1 MTKRGNLNEIISSKT
16 KFSWII
22 LTIVTSEVS
31 VGKLLLLWDVW
42 FKMQSH
48 LSTAVINM
56 EKFILKS
63 ADDH

>member
-1 MTKRGNLNEIISSKT
+1 MLAKT

-31 VGKLLLLWDVW
+31 VGKSLLLLYVKL
-42 FKMQSH
+42 KMRSH

-56 EKFILKS
+56 DKFILRS